1 MQFVTNFSASDL
13 VGQCREVL
21 FFDPTLDTST
31 NLKSDKLIAN
41 LDSVMR
47 DCRAALGFNNAANP
61 VRGVAS
67 DLKTYHL
74 TSLRYAQGSETY
86 ASLRSIFHNSVAW
99 GKSPFASVAPNYPYN
114 DTAGPTPVLWPT
126 TLDAISTQELVSP
139 KYGIKNSTFL
149 NLWAGTVSVTFNGW
163 LAYNDGTFSTKGT
176 YTKSY
181 PGLTLLLSDYSVSP
195 AMTVANTKKVDY
207 IAAPYTCSVA
217 PTNFVPNPAYA
228 VSGQFSCNLATV
240 RTAEKV
246 TLQYG
251 LGYAADSNVYIR
263 LARGTDYNV
272 AASVEPGT
280 RPNITFLKGQQ
291 KITL

>member
-1 MQFVTNFSASDL
+1 MQFVTNFSTSDL
-13 VGQCREVL
+13 VDQCREVL
-21 FFDPTLDTST
+21 FFDPTLDAST

-47 DCRAALGFNNAANP
+47 DCRAALGFNNATNP

-99 GKSPFASVAPNYPYN
+99 GKSPFASVASNYPYN
-114 DTAGPTPVLWPT
+114 DTAGPTPVLWPSA
-126 TLDAISTQELVSP
+126 LDSVSTQELVSP
-139 KYGIKNSTFL
+139 RYGIKNSTFL
-149 NLWAGTVSVTFNGW
+149 NLWAGTISVTFNGW

-176 YTKSY
+176 FTKSY
-181 PGLTLLLSDYSVSP
+181 PGLTLLLADYSVSP

-207 IAAPYTCSVA
+207 VAAPYTCSVA
-217 PTNFVPNPAYA
+217 PTNFKANPAYA
-228 VSGQFSCNLATV
+228 VDGKYTCALTAV
-240 RTAEKV
+240 RAAEKV

-251 LGYAADSNVYIR
+251 LGYVASSNVYIR
-263 LARGTDYNV
+263 IARGTDYTV
-272 AASVEPGT
+272 TASVDPGT
-280 RPNITFLKGQQ
+280 RPTVTFLKGQQ
-291 KITL
+291 KVTL